1 LGGYKFDMK
10 TAGSIQR
17 SLDAIESPDAR
28 MMWDTLLKKAM
39 YPAVYF
45 CAGMLDI
52 AKYGHYAMNEP
63 LYTHFTSPIRRYAD
77 VLVHRQLESV
87 LANGNG
93 TEVKFNMDRDA
104 VAKIAQQ
111 CNIKKQNA
119 KLAQE
124 QSAHLFLCLLISD
137 LTQRHGPVIRQ
148 AKVVGVLDAAFD
160 VMVPEFG
167 IEKRVHVDQMPIDN
181 HVYDEH
187 THTLQIYWSDRD
199 VISWLAENSD
209 DEHLK
214 KVKRNA
220 EQHAKMEVASF
231 SVNDENALFDE
242 DEEEDEVV
250 LNRSSDQRK
259 LEKVE
264 RSKQRLISASK
275 VPPVFE
281 GLRQSSARQNIQ
293 DIRVLMNVPVIVTAD
308 LTKSPPVIKVYSVN
322 PYALRKD

>member
-1 LGGYKFDMK
+1 
-10 TAGSIQR
+10 
-17 SLDAIESPDAR
+17 
-28 MMWDTLLKKAM
+28 LKKSM

-45 CAGMLDI
+45 CSGMLDI
-52 AKYGHYAMNEP
+52 AKYHHYALGEP

-77 VLVHRQLESV
+77 ILVHRQLESIV
-87 LANGNG
+87 ATGADA
-93 TEVKFNMDRDA
+93 KFNMDRDA

-160 VMVPEFG
+160 VVVPEFG

-181 HVYDEH
+181 HVYDSH
-187 THTLQIYWSDRD
+187 SHTLQIYWSNRD

-214 KVKRNA
+214 KVKSNA
-220 EQHAKMEVASF
+220 EHHAKMEVASL
-231 SVNDENALFDE
+231 SVHDEHALFDE

-250 LNRSSDQRK
+250 LNRTSDQRK
-259 LEKVE
+259 LDKTQT
-264 RSKQRLISASK
+264 SKQRAISASK
-275 VPPVFE
+275 IPPVFE

-322 PYALRKD
+322 PYAMRKD